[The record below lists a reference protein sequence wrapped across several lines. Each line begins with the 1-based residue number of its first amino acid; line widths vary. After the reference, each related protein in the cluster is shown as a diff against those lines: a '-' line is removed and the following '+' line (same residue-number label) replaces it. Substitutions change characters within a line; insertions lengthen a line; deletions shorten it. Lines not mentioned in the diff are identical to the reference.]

1 MNIKQKY
8 ANLFFG
14 ILITFLTFLLL
25 FNVFVVKLNF
35 LKNFKYNT
43 EILNEKIKLY
53 NKFNINFKKL
63 ESIVKNDDR
72 EFLNL
77 LENGYISKE
86 LDVKEF
92 EKIFCEIVNSKSV
105 PIEILKVDVKTNFP
119 IIFDKDKKIMVSF
132 QMKVGDIIE

>member
-14 ILITFLTFLLL
+14 ILIIFLTFLLL
-25 FNVFVVKLNF
+25 FNVFVIKLNF

-53 NKFNINFKKL
+53 NRFNINFKKL
-63 ESIVKNDDR
+63 ESIIKNDDR

-92 EKIFCEIVNSKSV
+92 EKIFYEIVNSKSV

-119 IIFDKDKKIMVSF
+119 IIFDKDKKITVSF

>member
-14 ILITFLTFLLL
+14 ILIIFLTFLLL
-25 FNVFVVKLNF
+25 FNVFVIKLNF

-53 NKFNINFKKL
+53 NRFNINFKKL

-92 EKIFCEIVNSKSV
+92 EKIFYEIVNSKSV